1 MNLNEG
7 TEMIFKGSKM
17 KKIISSL
24 SNNVLTD
31 NSISNFLIILFFLNI
46 LLFTAFVYADTSSS
60 KKTYSFGI
68 VPQQSAMDLAKKWIP
83 IFKYLEKETGYK
95 FVFKT
100 DQTIPLFEEQLSNQS
115 YDFAYMNPYHYTVFS
130 EISGYSA
137 FAKQGNKKIK
147 GIVVARKDSKIKSLE
162 DLEGQTI
169 AFPAPAAFAAT
180 VIPQAILNQRGIKFK
195 SQYVSSH
202 ESVYKNVSYQ
212 NFVAG
217 GGIER
222 TYNNTS
228 KKITNPLTVIY
239 TTKGYTPHAFATSPN
254 VPEEVRTKVKQALIS
269 LSNSSEGKK
278 LLKGINFKSIVKAEN
293 ADWNDVRALD
303 IKLLNAMKN
312 VSTSRPDPI
321 NQP

>member
-1 MNLNEG
+1 MK
-7 TEMIFKGSKM
+7 TKRASIFDIVITYDFISK
-17 KKIISSL
+17 
-24 SNNVLTD
+24 
-31 NSISNFLIILFFLNI
+31 FLI
-46 LLFTAFVYADTSSS
+46 LLFFFVVLLFSVFVYADTSSS
-60 KKTYSFGI
+60 KKTFSFGI
-68 VPQQSAMDLAKKWIP
+68 VPQQSAMVLAKKWIP

-100 DQTIPLFEEQLSNQS
+100 DRTIPLFEKKLSKQA
-115 YDFAYMNPYHYTVFS
+115 YDFAYMNPYHYTVFH
-130 EISGYSA
+130 EMTGYSA

-147 GIVVARKDSKIKSLE
+147 GIVIARKDSKIKSLE

-180 VIPQAILNQRGIKFK
+180 VIPQSILNQRGIKFK
-195 SQYVSSH
+195 PQYVSSH

-228 KKITNPLTVIY
+228 KKITNPLRVIY
-239 TTKGYTPHAFATSPN
+239 TTEGYTPHAFATSPN
-254 VPEEVRTKVKQALIS
+254 VPEEVRTKVQQALIS
-269 LSNSSEGKK
+269 LSNSTEGKK
-278 LLKGINFKSIVKAEN
+278 LLKGINFKSIVNAEN

-303 IKLLNAMKN
+303 VQTLNDLKS
-312 VSTSRPDPI
+312 VSSKP
-321 NQP
+321 